1 MNIFKKI
8 GSFASTSW
16 KDFSEL
22 YGDQQ
27 MLEVSLKKE
36 EGGDEND
43 QTVITSSS
51 ESGGDGSS
59 FELRKRPEMEIA
71 AKKNGQG
78 FFRRHFS
85 KRKLK
90 QQIQLVDDPRSPTT
104 AFARTPIQAF
114 EVAERGKIFYN
125 KVLFIFNSK
134 CISIYSRHFV
144 SLQCSRHAKHGKVG
158 R

>member
-27 MLEVSLKKE
+27 ALEVSLNAVPQE
-36 EGGDEND
+36 CGDESNE
-43 QTVITSSS
+43 TALTTSSTAS
-51 ESGGDGSS
+51 EGAGDGSS
-59 FELRKRPEMEIA
+59 FELRKRPETEIA

-90 QQIQLVDDPRSPTT
+90 QKQIHLLDDPRSPTS

-114 EVAERGKIFYN
+114 EVTEQGKFFLLVISLLFLTKN
-125 KVLFIFNSK
+125 KCLLYSK
-134 CISIYSRHFV
+134 HFV
-144 SLQCSRHAKHGKVG
+144 SLQCARHA
-158 R
+158 